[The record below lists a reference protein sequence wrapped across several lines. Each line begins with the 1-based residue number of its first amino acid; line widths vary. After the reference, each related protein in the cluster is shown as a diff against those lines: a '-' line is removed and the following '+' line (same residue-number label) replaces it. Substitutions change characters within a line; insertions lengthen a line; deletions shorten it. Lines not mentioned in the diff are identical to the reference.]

1 MEVKEQ
7 IDILV
12 ELQKNDTDVEQA
24 RTLLSGIFEKQRTL
38 EEKLISAAA
47 AREAAEVLLE
57 ALRKDYR
64 VLESDV
70 KANLDLIRKSKSQLP
85 SVKSNKEYQALL
97 KQVDESQKKNSRIED
112 EMLALLDRIE
122 AGEKALEERNQDCR
136 RAEDHVASERGRLEE
151 DVRKGELRVSELVAE
166 RDRIARAAPPD
177 LMQVFAKTQKRVE
190 APMIVPVR
198 GTTCEGCNISIPP
211 QLANELRRFESLNFC
226 PFCNRIIYWER
237 PLD

>member
-1 MEVKEQ
+1 MEIKEQ

-38 EEKLISAAA
+38 EEKLLSAAA
-47 AREAAEVLLE
+47 AREAAEALLE

-64 VLESDV
+64 VLESDA

-85 SVKSNKEYQALL
+85 SVKSNREYQALL
-97 KQVDESQKKNSRIED
+97 KQVDESQKKNSRVED

-122 AGEKALEERNQDCR
+122 AGEKELEQRNQDCLS
-136 RAEDHVASERGRLEE
+136 AEEQVESEKSRLKE
-151 DVRKGELRVSELVAE
+151 DLRKGEMRVAELAAE
-166 RDRIARAAPPD
+166 RDRIARSAPPE
-177 LMQVFAKTQKRVE
+177 LLEIFARTQKMVTG
-190 APMIVPVR
+190 PMIVPVR

-211 QLANELRRFESLNFC
+211 QLANDLRRFESLNFC
-226 PFCNRIIYWER
+226 PFCNRLIYWER

>member
-12 ELQKNDTDVEQA
+12 ELQKNDTDIEQA
-24 RTLLSGIFEKQRTL
+24 RALLSGIFEKQRTL
-38 EEKLISAAA
+38 EEKLISAEA
-47 AREAAEVLLE
+47 AREAALALLD

-70 KANLDLIRKSKSQLP
+70 KVNLDLTRKSKSQLP

-97 KQVDESQKKNSRIED
+97 KQVDESQKKNARIED

-122 AGEKALEERNQDCR
+122 AGEKALEERNQACR
-136 RAEDHVASERGRLEE
+136 RAEEQVALERGRLEE
-151 DVRKGELRVSELVAE
+151 DVRKGELRVSELAAE
-166 RDRIARAAPPD
+166 RDRIARSAPPD
-177 LMQVFAKTQKRVE
+177 LMQVFAKTQKLVE

>member
-136 RAEDHVASERGRLEE
+136 RAEDQVASERGRLEE

-166 RDRIARAAPPD
+166 RDRIARSAPPD